1 MTEVYG
7 SVDESGKF
15 VPDSPSEFKG
25 AFLEYA
31 GKSVKLVISDVGNNI
46 SNNQRRYFFGVVVN
60 EIRKRFIEL
69 GTQCTKE
76 QVVDFVKD
84 KFLFTEEYSPITN
97 SIVKSYISLSNSEG
111 AMSKEVFTEKKE
123 EIQRFASEIL
133 GIAIADPDP
142 QCKVFDKVKS
152 I

>member
-7 SVDESGKF
+7 SVDEIGKF

-31 GKSVKLVISDVGNNI
+31 SKSVKLVISDVGNNI

-84 KFLFTEEYSPITN
+84 KFLFIEEYSPITN

-111 AMSKEVFTEKKE
+111 AMSKEVFTAKKE
-123 EIQRFASEIL
+123 EIQQWCKEKMDLDIK
-133 GIAIADPDP
+133 DPDENL
-142 QCKVFDKVKS
+142 KVYR
-152 I
+152 